1 MRVLQHQEVLPGAR
15 RGEDPGVHRE
25 LRVCEEGSYLRALLR
40 NVRKEQFVLVYETYQ
55 IKRLS

>member
-25 LRVCEEGSYLRALLR
+25 LRVCEEGSY
-40 NVRKEQFVLVYETYQ
+40 
-55 IKRLS
+55 